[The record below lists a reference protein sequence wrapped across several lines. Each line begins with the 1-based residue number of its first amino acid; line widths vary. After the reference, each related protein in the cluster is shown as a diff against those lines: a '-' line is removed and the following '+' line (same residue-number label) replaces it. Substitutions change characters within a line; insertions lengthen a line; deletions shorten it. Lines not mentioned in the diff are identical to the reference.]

1 MRKAAL
7 KEKVNVKDAVFT
19 AVLEGLDKGEKEEA
33 RARYCIWESSR
44 SGSNLLPTDPTVQ
57 CFPCPVLRL
66 QYEEHA
72 LYILWKASFSDP
84 YGSPP
89 ESLAD
94 LAGTVPIE
102 SGQPLSPKVGA
113 RPVIECVI
121 NMDKKQEL
129 FM

>member
-1 MRKAAL
+1 MKSMLSTSCGR
-7 KEKVNVKDAVFT
+7 E
-19 AVLEGLDKGEKEEA
+19 
-33 RARYCIWESSR
+33 
-44 SGSNLLPTDPTVQ
+44 
-57 CFPCPVLRL
+57 
-66 QYEEHA
+66 
-72 LYILWKASFSDP
+72 ASFSDP

-102 SGQPLSPKVGA
+102 SWQPLSPKVGA
-113 RPVIECVI
+113 RPVLECVI